1 MQEQNGDITEL
12 LRKWRAGDKVAEGQL
27 FELVFPV
34 LRKRARTLL
43 SKERRG
49 HPLASA
55 ELVVDVYTALVRA
68 KDRDWQDRAHF
79 FAIAARAM
87 RWRLI
92 DMGRRRQG
100 LEIVPLDGLDS
111 LLRDRCVNLDQAM
124 EIDQLLDE
132 LAATHPDWCVLVEM
146 KCFLGLTDQ
155 ETADALSLPLRSV
168 QRMWHHSRKWLFE
181 RTKQASAARADAV
194 VR

>member
-1 MQEQNGDITEL
+1 MLEEDGDVTEL
-12 LRKWRAGDKVAEGQL
+12 LRKWRAGDRAAEEQL
-27 FELVFPV
+27 FKVVFPV
-34 LRKRARTLL
+34 LRKRARALL

-55 ELVVDVYTALVRA
+55 ELVVNVYTALVRA

-87 RWRLI
+87 RWHLI
-92 DMGRRRQG
+92 DMARKIRDRQF
-100 LEIVPLDGLDS
+100 LPLDGLDS
-111 LLRDRCVNLDQAM
+111 VLRDRCVNLDQTM
-124 EIDQLLDE
+124 EIDNLLDE

-155 ETADALSLPLRSV
+155 EATDALNLPLRSV
-168 QRMWHHSRKWLFE
+168 QRMWHEAREWLFE
-181 RTKQASAARADAV
+181 RTKQANAATVHSIGR
-194 VR
+194 

>member
-1 MQEQNGDITEL
+1 
-12 LRKWRAGDKVAEGQL
+12 AAENQL

-34 LRKRARTLL
+34 LRKRARALL
-43 SKERRG
+43 SQERHG
-49 HPLASA
+49 HPLQAT
-55 ELVVDVYTALVRA
+55 ELVNDVYTALVRA

-92 DMGRRRQG
+92 GMGRRIQS
-100 LEIVPLDGLDS
+100 LDVVPLDGLDS

-124 EIDQLLDE
+124 EIDKLLDE
-132 LAATHPDWCVLVEM
+132 LAGTHPDWCVLVEM

-155 ETADALSLPLRSV
+155 EAADALSLPLRIV
-168 QRMWHHSRKWLFE
+168 QRMWHDAREWL
-181 RTKQASAARADAV
+181 
-194 VR
+194 